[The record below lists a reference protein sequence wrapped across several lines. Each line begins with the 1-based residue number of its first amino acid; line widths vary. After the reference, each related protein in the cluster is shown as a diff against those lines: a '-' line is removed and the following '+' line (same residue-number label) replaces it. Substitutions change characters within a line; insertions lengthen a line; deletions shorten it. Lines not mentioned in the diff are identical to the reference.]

1 MTPERASTGQSLLD
15 AGSSRA
21 LKRQK
26 REAGAQRSEKLNF
39 GTLLY
44 WALALTGWFA
54 TTLLAAAGCFVVLF
68 MMAGNGSLGGFF
80 EQVGL
85 LSQHYLVALPV
96 ARGSF
101 DAKMLMAIGSVV
113 LLTGFFRRSALI
125 SIFRTGG
132 RNGQ

>member
-26 REAGAQRSEKLNF
+26 REAGAKRNEKLNL

-44 WALALTGWFA
+44 RALALTGWFA

-68 MMAGNGSLGGFF
+68 VMAGNGSLGGFF

-85 LSQHYLVALPV
+85 LSQHYLSAVPV
-96 ARGSF
+96 ERGAF
-101 DAKMLMAIGSVV
+101 DAKMLMAISSVI

-125 SIFRTGG
+125 SIFKTGG
-132 RNGQ
+132 RHGE